1 MRKASRLFEII
12 QILRLA
18 RKPVTAATM
27 AGQLEVTVRS
37 VYRDIAALQA
47 MRVPIE
53 GGRGIGYILRPGFD
67 LPPLMF
73 SIEEMEAIVLSLAL
87 LERTGDDELKQAAK
101 RVGAKIAGAVPP
113 PLRQTLDANALH
125 AWGFAAPSASAVDL
139 ALVRRA
145 IRDEEKLS
153 LSYRDEAGRATERTV
168 RPIALI
174 YYAET
179 ANIVAWCELRQAI
192 RNFRSD
198 RIEDCRPTGLWFKGE
213 GDVLRG
219 VGRRLGD
226 QCPGGRWQLT
236 HCRFCDAVLCPAAVE
251 VNFRER
257 CRDRPRRHW
266 RRIAG
271 RRPRRPDRHRGLRP
285 RCASARPRPA

>member
-18 RKPVTAATM
+18 KLPVTGADIAAR
-27 AGQLEVTVRS
+27 LEVTVRS

-53 GGRGIGYILRPGFD
+53 GERGIGYILRPGFD

-87 LERTGDDELKQAAK
+87 LERTGDAELKQAAK
-101 RVGAKIAGAVPP
+101 RVSAKIAGAVPP

-125 AWGFAAPSASAVDL
+125 AWGFAAPSAAAIDL
-139 ALVRRA
+139 SLVRRA
-145 IRDEEKLS
+145 IRDEEKLD
-153 LSYRDEAGRATERTV
+153 LAYRDELGRATERII

-198 RIEDCRPTGLWFKGE
+198 RIEGCEATGLWFKGE
-213 GDVLRG
+213 GDGLRQIWVNG
-219 VGRRLGD
+219 
-226 QCPGGRWQLT
+226 WQINT
-236 HCRFCDAVLCPAAVE
+236 PAA
-251 VNFRER
+251 
-257 CRDRPRRHW
+257 
-266 RRIAG
+266 AG
-271 RRPRRPDRHRGLRP
+271 
-285 RCASARPRPA
+285 

>member
-18 RKPVTAATM
+18 KKPVTGADI
-27 AGQLEVTVRS
+27 AGRLEVTVRS

-53 GGRGIGYILRPGFD
+53 GERGIGYILRPGFD

-87 LERTGDDELKQAAK
+87 LERTGDAELKQAAK
-101 RVGAKIAGAVPP
+101 RVTAKIAGAVPP

-125 AWGFAAPSASAVDL
+125 AWGFAAPSAAAIDL
-139 ALVRRA
+139 SLVRRA
-145 IRDEEKLS
+145 IRDEEKLD
-153 LSYRDEAGRATERTV
+153 LAYRDELGRATERII

-174 YYAET
+174 YYSET

-198 RIEDCRPTGLWFKGE
+198 RIEGCEATGLWFKGE
-213 GDVLRG
+213 GDSLRQIWVNG
-219 VGRRLGD
+219 WR
-226 QCPGGRWQLT
+226 T
-236 HCRFCDAVLCPAAVE
+236 NTPAA
-251 VNFRER
+251 
-257 CRDRPRRHW
+257 
-266 RRIAG
+266 G
-271 RRPRRPDRHRGLRP
+271 
-285 RCASARPRPA
+285 

>member
-18 RKPVTAATM
+18 RKPVTAATI
-27 AGQLEVTVRS
+27 AERLEVTVRS

-145 IRDEEKLS
+145 IRDEEKLD
-153 LSYRDEAGRATERTV
+153 LAYRDEAGRDTKRV
-168 RPIALI
+168 IRPIALI

-198 RIEDCRPTGLWFKGE
+198 RIEDCQAAGLWFKGE
-213 GDVLRG
+213 GDRLR
-219 VGRRLGD
+219 
-226 QCPGGRWQLT
+226 QIW
-236 HCRFCDAVLCPAAVE
+236 VE
-251 VNFRER
+251 GWEIN
-257 CRDRPRRHW
+257 
-266 RRIAG
+266 
-271 RRPRRPDRHRGLRP
+271 
-285 RCASARPRPA
+285 ASAASA